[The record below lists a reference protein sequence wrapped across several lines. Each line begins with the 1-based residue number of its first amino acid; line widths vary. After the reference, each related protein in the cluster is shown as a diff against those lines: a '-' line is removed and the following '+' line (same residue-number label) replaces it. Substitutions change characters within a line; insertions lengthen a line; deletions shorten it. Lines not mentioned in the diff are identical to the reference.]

1 MKMKK
6 LLLMALVCTPFIIC
20 AQRSVVGLQAFRMG
34 TDIEDKR
41 VNFEDKGGWA
51 AGLSFEQVFKNDI
64 WGLKGSAQYTQRR
77 AALSDIA
84 LEYDAL
90 TLSFMPVVHVDD
102 IEHEW
107 ANLVFGGGLYV
118 QFPAFD
124 PESDVVFRKWDW
136 GMAFELGWSFK
147 RVTVLAMAQKSFPDV
162 VKLPYIQHWV
172 GFGLGAQVDL
182 IRTKKQ

>member
-1 MKMKK
+1 MKK
-6 LLLMALVCTPFIIC
+6 VMLLFVMLAPVFAVC
-20 AQRSVVGLQAFRMG
+20 QRSIIGVQGFRMG

-41 VNFEDKGGWA
+41 VNFTDKGGWA
-51 AGLSFEQVFKNDI
+51 AGISAERVFKNGI
-64 WGLKGSAQYTQRR
+64 WGLKSSVLYTQRR
-77 AALSDIA
+77 SALSDIA

-90 TLSFMPVVHVDD
+90 TLSLMPVVHVDD

-107 ANLVFGGGLYV
+107 ANLIFGGGMYV

-124 PESDVVFRKWDW
+124 PEADVVFRKWDW
-136 GMAFELGWSFK
+136 GMAFELGWSFD

-182 IRTKKQ
+182 IRKEKQ